1 MTTCGAIRPD
11 CQERFRSMQRA
22 ADEQD
27 ASLRDLAEKMDGL
40 PDRIVGQV
48 MQALGAQTTRNADDI
63 QTIFKLIGDLQQTN
77 AMLQR
82 DIAALQGQG
91 VGMGWTLK
99 LGLPLASGLIS
110 AAASI
115 GGALALVKL

>member
-1 MTTCGAIRPD
+1 MRGYPPGLPGALPLHAAGRP
-11 CQERFRSMQRA
+11 
-22 ADEQD
+22 DEQD